1 MTGQGIPQQW
11 AMTREILSLRHT
23 TRYAELLRVK

>member
-1 MTGQGIPQQW
+1 MK
-11 AMTREILSLRHT
+11 REILSLRYT